1 MARFALPLLLAGLL
15 LVTGCGPAPQTD
27 GGEMTASGLLGESPD
42 AGFARAVEP
51 RRFAFPEDHGPHPA
65 FQTEWWYL
73 TGNLRDAQGGRFG
86 FQVTFFRFALT
97 PTQADDTSP
106 WRTRDAWMAHFAI
119 TDAGT
124 GQHHRGE
131 RFARGTAGLAGARAE
146 PLTVWLEDWTL
157 ASDPDEPDT
166 WRLDL
171 QADGFG
177 LSLDLDSAVTPVLQG
192 EAGLSRKSAEPGNAS
207 YYYSLTRIPAQGTVR
222 LGERQIMVEGAAWM
236 DREWSTSALSREQA
250 GWDWFALQLQDG
262 RELMFYRLRL
272 RDGGADPHSAG
283 TLVGPDGRV
292 TRLDAGDV
300 NLQPLREWAA
310 DDGRRYPVEWRLH
323 LPEQG
328 LAWRIRPVLDAQE
341 MRLSVRYWEGA
352 VDVITDTG
360 ESAGVGY
367 VELAGYD

>member
-51 RRFAFPEDHGPHPA
+51 RHFAFPEDHGPHPA

-73 TGNLRDAQGGRFG
+73 TGNLRDTQGGRFG

-119 TDAGT
+119 TDAEA
-124 GQHHRGE
+124 GQHHRKE
-131 RFARGTAGLAGARAE
+131 RFARGAAGLAGARAE
-146 PLTVWLEDWTL
+146 PLAVWLEDWTL
-157 ASDPDEPDT
+157 ASDPRNPDT

-207 YYYSLTRIPAQGTVR
+207 YYYSLTRIPARGTVR
-222 LGERQIMVEGAAWM
+222 LGERQITVKGAAWM

-250 GWDWFALQLQDG
+250 GWDWFALQLHDG
-262 RELMFYRLRL
+262 HELMFYRLRL
-272 RDGGADPHSAG
+272 KDGGTDPHSAG
-283 TLVGPDGRV
+283 TLVAADGTV
-292 TRLDAGDV
+292 TRLAAADV
-300 NLQPLREWAA
+300 RLEPLRHWHA
-310 DDGRRYPVEWRLH
+310 DDGRRYPVEWRLY
-323 LPEQG
+323 LPGQD
-328 LAWRIRPVLDAQE
+328 LDWRIRPVLDDQE

-352 VDVITDTG
+352 VDVVTAAG